1 MNDQIKQ
8 LEKEHARLEREI
20 QALEHSGKFTDN
32 QMKELKKQKLNVKDH
47 LVRLRKQEYEDR
59 EYVEFDDDR

>member
-1 MNDQIKQ
+1 MNDQIKL

-32 QMKELKKQKLNVKDH
+32 QMRLLKKQKLQIKDQ
-47 LVRLRKQEYEDR
+47 LSILRKQEYEDR
-59 EYVEFDDDR
+59 QYVEFDDD